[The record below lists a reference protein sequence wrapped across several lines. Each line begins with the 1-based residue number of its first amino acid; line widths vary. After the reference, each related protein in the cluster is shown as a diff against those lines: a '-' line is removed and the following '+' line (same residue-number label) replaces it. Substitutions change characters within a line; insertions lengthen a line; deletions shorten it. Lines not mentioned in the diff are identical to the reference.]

1 MSSLVLL
8 LVVLSLCDCSMLVSP
23 VLFIEEEMVR
33 LLRKDGGRCHGLP
46 FQMAPSSLPLNI

>member
-8 LVVLSLCDCSMLVSP
+8 RVALSLCNCSMLVSP
-23 VLFIEEEMVR
+23 VLSIEEEMVC

-46 FQMAPSSLPLNI
+46 FQMAPSSLPLSI